1 MDTSP
6 KATSRAACSSDG
18 GIHKVVE
25 FGCVVRSRAG
35 CIFTDLGPNHLG
47 GVQLG
52 SAGGKLVD
60 MQTRMIVNELLH
72 TCATMDG
79 MSIPDQNDGT
89 GNLQQQ
95 MGQKPFHF
103 FSRDRVAIR
112 LKVQADLA
120 PSRRHPETADQ
131 VEPIMMIQP
140 GVLGGRL
147 AARRPGALQRR
158 HR

>member
-6 KATSRAACSSDG
+6 KATPRAACSSDR
-18 GIHKVVE
+18 GIHNVVQ
-25 FGCVVRSRAG
+25 FRCIVRSRAS

-52 SAGGKLVD
+52 SAGGKLVN
-60 MQTRMIVNELLH
+60 MQTWMSINELLH

-89 GNLQQQ
+89 GNLLQQ

-103 FSRDRVAIR
+103 FSRDR
-112 LKVQADLA
+112 
-120 PSRRHPETADQ
+120 
-131 VEPIMMIQP
+131 
-140 GVLGGRL
+140 
-147 AARRPGALQRR
+147 
-158 HR
+158 